1 MADANP
7 QNLGLLAKL
16 VIVVAVLLF
25 IGGVLWHGVTA
36 ATIERLL
43 HDLLE
48 RPDAPMRFRF
58 VLQPVMAV
66 IAAVHDGREDARIGR
81 SAFFVTLLRSP
92 QERTGL
98 LREALNATAR
108 IILLGLVMD
117 VIYQAFVLKTFYPNE
132 ALVIALLLAF
142 VPYLIIRGLVLRVA
156 RSRIR
161 GQGGEGTDMNHQR

>member
-1 MADANP
+1 MGDAGS

-16 VIVVAVLLF
+16 VIALAILLF
-25 IGGVLWHGVTA
+25 IGGVVWHGVTA
-36 ATIERLL
+36 ATIERLV

-48 RPDAPMRFRF
+48 RSDAPMRFRF
-58 VLQPVMAV
+58 VLQPIMAA

-81 SAFFVTLLRSP
+81 EPFFVTLLRNP
-92 QERTGL
+92 QERAGR

-142 VPYLIIRGLVLRVA
+142 VPYVIIRGLVLRVA
-156 RSRIR
+156 RSQIR
-161 GQGGEGTDMNHQR
+161 GQSGDGTT